1 MSLSVSLNKKVVVS
15 YASNIKYSEY
25 TQKVRIRN
33 RNGKIGWE
41 ITKNY
46 AKPGYSESE
55 GEKAEIATVF
65 F

>member
-1 MSLSVSLNKKVVVS
+1 MVS

-25 TQKVRIRN
+25 TQNVRIRN